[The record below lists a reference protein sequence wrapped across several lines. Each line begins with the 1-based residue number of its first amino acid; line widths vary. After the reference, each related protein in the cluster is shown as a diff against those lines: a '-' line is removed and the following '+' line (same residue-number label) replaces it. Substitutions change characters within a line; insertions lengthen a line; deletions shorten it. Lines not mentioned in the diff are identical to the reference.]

1 MFININRKIIYIYI
15 DQCYSSI
22 KLETTIDKS
31 PRWMRAIQIGLGAL
45 AIIFSIIALV
55 LPGLTILSLVIILAI
70 TLIVTGIEKIISG
83 LFILH
88 KSRFLTVGLGIL
100 TIIIAGIALAYP
112 ILAAL
117 VVIWLLGFSLMV
129 DGFSRIADGVTNKSN
144 KKWIRGLTIGV
155 GVLSVIIAFMI
166 IGSPAFGAIF
176 ASILISIALL
186 IVGIEMVTTGIS
198 GHKSSLNKS
207 SVVGSD
213 MR

>member
-1 MFININRKIIYIYI
+1 M
-15 DQCYSSI
+15 
-22 KLETTIDKS
+22 ETTVDKS

-55 LPGLTILSLVIILAI
+55 LPGLTILSLVILLAI

-88 KSRFLTVGLGIL
+88 KSRLLTVGLGIL

-186 IVGIEMVTTGIS
+186 IVGIEMLTTGIS

-207 SVVGSD
+207 SIVGSD

>member
-198 GHKSSLNKS
+198 GHKSSLNRS
-207 SVVGSD
+207 SIVGSD

>member
-31 PRWMRAIQIGLGAL
+31 PRWMRAIQIGLGVL

-55 LPGLTILSLVIILAI
+55 LPGLTILSLVILLAI

>member
-198 GHKSSLNKS
+198 GHKSSLNRS

>member
-1 MFININRKIIYIYI
+1 
-15 DQCYSSI
+15 
-22 KLETTIDKS
+22 
-31 PRWMRAIQIGLGAL
+31 MRAIQIGLGVL

-55 LPGLTILSLVIILAI
+55 LPGLTILSLVILLAI
-70 TLIVTGIEKIISG
+70 TLIITGIEKIISG
-83 LFILH
+83 IFILH

-117 VVIWLLGFSLMV
+117 VVIWLLGFALMV

-186 IVGIEMVTTGIS
+186 IVGIEMITTGIS
-198 GHKSSLNKS
+198 GHKSSFNKP

>member
-1 MFININRKIIYIYI
+1 
-15 DQCYSSI
+15 
-22 KLETTIDKS
+22 
-31 PRWMRAIQIGLGAL
+31 
-45 AIIFSIIALV
+45 
-55 LPGLTILSLVIILAI
+55 
-70 TLIVTGIEKIISG
+70 
-83 LFILH
+83 
-88 KSRFLTVGLGIL
+88 
-100 TIIIAGIALAYP
+100 
-112 ILAAL
+112 
-117 VVIWLLGFSLMV
+117 MV

-207 SVVGSD
+207 SLVGSD